1 MNSTKITSCFV
12 GNPLWPIMNLMN
24 IKRGGKGEG
33 GGAEKGMEASAFQ
46 PRCVAFTRRFVTR
59 NNGTMARVFV
69 PLICLCV
76 SASPLSS
83 PAAESRRLAE

>member
-1 MNSTKITSCFV
+1 
-12 GNPLWPIMNLMN
+12 MNLMN
-24 IKRGGKGEG
+24 IKRGGKKEG

-46 PRCVAFTRRFVTR
+46 PRCVAFTWRFVTR

-83 PAAESRRLAE
+83 LAAESGRLGE